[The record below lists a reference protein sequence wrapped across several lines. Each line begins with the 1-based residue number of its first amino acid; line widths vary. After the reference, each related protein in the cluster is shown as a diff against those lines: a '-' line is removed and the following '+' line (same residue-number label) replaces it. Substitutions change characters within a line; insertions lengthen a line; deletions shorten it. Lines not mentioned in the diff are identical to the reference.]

1 MGSTTQEYREFLKAL
16 GPVKAKE
23 QPPEISFFQKA
34 CSWLIVIG
42 NGCSLLLVCWIV
54 CQLWY
59 NESRIIKSLE
69 HYASLGMLLRAF
81 CCGIAT
87 FMINPKYAPVSE
99 AREDRE
105 RLQEQDID
113 LTDIGPAWMRLT

>member
-1 MGSTTQEYREFLKAL
+1 MTQEYSEFLKAL
-16 GPVKAKE
+16 GLAKAKE
-23 QPPEISFFQKA
+23 QPPESSFFRKA

-59 NESRIIKSLE
+59 NGSRIIKSLE
-69 HYASLGMLLRAF
+69 QRASLGMFLQAF

-87 FMINPKYAPVSE
+87 FIINPKYAPVLE
-99 AREDRE
+99 AREDQE

-113 LTDIGPAWMRLT
+113 LNNMDPA